1 MQSPHFWPAMLKL
14 AGLIIIYY
22 VPSIGLT
29 FYQGWLIKELKFPI
43 TIVLAHFIMKVQT
56 PDLATGL
63 FSNTDLLLPLALP
76 GLDLQGGLHLLHWAG
91 HGYIRWGW

>member
-1 MQSPHFWPAMLKL
+1 MLKL

-43 TIVLAHFIMKVQT
+43 TIVLTHFIMKVQT
-56 PDLATGL
+56 CICSKMLTMLPPSSAWPGPAGPATP
-63 FSNTDLLLPLALP
+63 ST
-76 GLDLQGGLHLLHWAG
+76 QGWRGSL
-91 HGYIRWGW
+91 